1 MTDPIALTTYANP
14 TLGISLRVIEIDGTP
29 FFSATDICKTV
40 GLRPTPHG
48 SFRHRFR
55 RLPQGDLYA
64 ASDMGVRLPGSGQSN
79 ASIVSEDG
87 LRWLIARSDKPEADA
102 FRDWMD
108 REVIPT
114 VRLKCA
120 YMACLDKVAEGEM
133 TFEGMTRDLM
143 ESLRE
148 QAQHLPPG

>member
-1 MTDPIALTTYANP
+1 MTDPIALTAYANP
-14 TLGISLRVIEIDGTP
+14 ALGISLRVIEIDGAP
-29 FFSATDICKTV
+29 WFSATDICKAV
-40 GLRPTPHG
+40 GLRPTTHG

-55 RLPQGDLYA
+55 RFPQGDITA
-64 ASDMGVRLPGSGQSN
+64 TSDVGIRLPGRGQSN

-120 YMACLDKVAEGEM
+120 YTACLDRVAAGEM
-133 TFEGMTRDLM
+133 AFAEMARDLM
-143 ESLRE
+143 ASIRE